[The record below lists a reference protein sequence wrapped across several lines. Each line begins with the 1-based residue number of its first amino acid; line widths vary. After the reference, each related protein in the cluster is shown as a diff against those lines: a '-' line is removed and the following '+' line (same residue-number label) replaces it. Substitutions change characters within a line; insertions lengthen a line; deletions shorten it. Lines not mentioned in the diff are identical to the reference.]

1 MMSALLFFFGGGG
14 GGCSE
19 QNHTAKP
26 NSMLCFN
33 HFDDSVPDRTV
44 LKQLTVTIDFHG
56 MEKKNTVEVNDYCQL
71 LFFCFSFV

>member
-1 MMSALLFFFGGGG
+1 MGGGG
-14 GGCSE
+14 GAAGGCSE

-44 LKQLTVTIDFHG
+44 LKLLTVTIDFHG
-56 MEKKNTVEVNDYCQL
+56 MEKKIQWKSMITVNC
-71 LFFCFSFV
+71 CFSFV